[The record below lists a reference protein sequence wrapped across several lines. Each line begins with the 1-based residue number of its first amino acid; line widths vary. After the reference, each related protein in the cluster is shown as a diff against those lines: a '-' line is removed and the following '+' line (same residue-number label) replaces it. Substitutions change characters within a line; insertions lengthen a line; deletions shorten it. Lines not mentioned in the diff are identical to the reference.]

1 MNLIG
6 KTAEVRLRVNLP
18 CTAEARLSPKDD
30 FPAVVANQRVIELM
44 ELAATRLL
52 RLKLAPG
59 ESTLSI
65 EMNVTHMAP
74 AVCGPTVRA
83 LATYLGGSGRLH
95 RFSIHA
101 FDESGL
107 IASCE
112 HTRAVVRPRRLLAQA
127 RRRAGLPSIL
137 LEA

>member
-1 MNLIG
+1 MNLTG

-18 CTAEARLSPKDD
+18 CTAEARLSPQDD

-44 ELAATRLL
+44 ELAASRLM
-52 RLKLAPG
+52 RPRLAPG
-59 ESTLSI
+59 ESTLGI

-83 LATYLGGSGRLH
+83 LATYLGVSGRLH

-112 HTRAVVRPRRLLAQA
+112 HTRAVVQPRRLLAQA
-127 RRRAGLPSIL
+127 RRRAGLPAML
-137 LEA
+137 LEV